1 MSKFHNE
8 KYQIITAL
16 DSIRSED
23 LRKYIVENLS
33 NFPKGTVFRLFTG
46 HHHKKVEDD
55 RVDIGKSDSKLVSAY
70 NDMIESFENEC
81 EKNCKDCE
89 QCKVSQ
95 AWNLDEYRFDLV
107 KSLST
112 ELKNGKYELRT
123 SAKKCLR
130 VEFDNISRSDVPNT
144 IIFASCYSYFS
155 EIKTIMQSCGLISAV
170 ALSSER
176 GDITKGKYYV
186 CDPEQRDFLK
196 AVSQGGFKDF
206 IITGN
211 FFKLPPNYFDSFSQT
226 FKE

>member
-1 MSKFHNE
+1 MNKFQNE
-8 KYQIITAL
+8 KNQIITAL
-16 DSIRSED
+16 DSIRSQD
-23 LRKYIVENLS
+23 LRKYIVENLN
-33 NFPKGTVFRLFTG
+33 NFPKGTVFSLFTG

-70 NDMIESFENEC
+70 NDMIESFEKEC
-81 EKNCKDCE
+81 EKNCKDCD
-89 QCKVSQ
+89 QCKFVQ
-95 AWNLDEYRFDLV
+95 AWNLGKYSFSV
-107 KSLST
+107 KPLST
-112 ELKNGKYELRT
+112 EEKNGKYELRIG
-123 SAKKCLR
+123 AKKSLQN
-130 VEFDNISRSDVPNT
+130 EFDNISRSDVPNT

-170 ALSSER
+170 AVSSER

-211 FFKLPPNYFDSFSQT
+211 FFKLPPNYFNSFSQT